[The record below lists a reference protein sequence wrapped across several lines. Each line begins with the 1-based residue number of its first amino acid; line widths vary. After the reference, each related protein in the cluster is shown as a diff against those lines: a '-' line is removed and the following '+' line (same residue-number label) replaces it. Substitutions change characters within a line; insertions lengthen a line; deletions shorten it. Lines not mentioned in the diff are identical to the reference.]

1 MAYNSQAFDYNDID
15 VDHEGDEYASYA
27 DSGDEEAS
35 ENADVDPVTGMGS
48 IPLEELER
56 DELPPHDMLFA
67 AIMEWGADLR
77 RRIEDDGDQ
86 EGVWKLKGG
95 WEGWLQPELAQIFN
109 AEREKAVYVEPPGTK
124 HPRAAD
130 LVLAP
135 ENDDK
140 MDNAYLLEWET
151 VIIELKCQGF
161 YNQDNFA
168 NAVEADVVK
177 IQDEIRTEYT
187 RHGCSLYVVA
197 LSMTPEADEEMV
209 MLGMREYRESEGL
222 DVPFRLWWCNRL
234 WGRNGGNG
242 RSYSRTPGV
251 MCFHPR
257 TKTVE

>member
-1 MAYNSQAFDYNDID
+1 MAYNSQTSDHSDMD
-15 VDHEGDEYASYA
+15 VHYEDNEYTSYD

-35 ENADVDPVTGMGS
+35 ENTDVDPETGMGP

-56 DELPPHDMLFA
+56 DELPPHDMLFG

-86 EGVWKLKGG
+86 EG
-95 WEGWLQPELAQIFN
+95 PELAQILN
-109 AEREKAVYVEPPGTK
+109 AEREQAVYVEAPGTK

-140 MDNAYLLEWET
+140 MDNAFLLEWET
-151 VIIELKCQGF
+151 VVVKLKCQGF

-168 NAVEADVVK
+168 EAVRADVVK
-177 IQDEIRTEYT
+177 IQDEIRPEYT

-209 MLGMREYRESEGL
+209 MLGMTEFREPEGL
-222 DVPFRLWWCNRL
+222 DVPF
-234 WGRNGGNG
+234 
-242 RSYSRTPGV
+242 
-251 MCFHPR
+251 
-257 TKTVE
+257 